1 MIRVVLTSALRVL
14 VKNPIKKSFYG
25 KKKFINV
32 LTIFFIFHKS
42 DVKTFFKQ
50 IINQCPKGTCQH
62 FPNNNDDDD
71 DNLPGNNN

>member
-1 MIRVVLTSALRVL
+1 ME
-14 VKNPIKKSFYG
+14 

-42 DVKTFFKQ
+42 DVKTFLKQ
-50 IINQCPKGTCQH
+50 IVNQFPKGTCQH

>member
-1 MIRVVLTSALRVL
+1 ME
-14 VKNPIKKSFYG
+14 

-42 DVKTFFKQ
+42 DVKTFLKQ
-50 IINQCPKGTCQH
+50 IVNQCPKGTCQH